1 MGAHLGDTSEH
12 VADHRLDGTQAS
24 DVLTGSVPDSE
35 DDLRSL
41 LRLDLVDSE

>member
-1 MGAHLGDTSEH
+1 VSAHLGNPSEH

-24 DVLTGSVPDSE
+24 NVLTGSMPDSE

-41 LRLDLVDSE
+41 LRLDLVN